1 MKLLKKKT
9 SIITGCNG
17 GIGQAILEKFAQ
29 NGSDIIACVR
39 KIDKNFVKK
48 TNLFSKKFKS
58 EIKIFQ
64 LDLAD
69 ENSLKECFKKI
80 ENSTKKID
88 ILVNNAGIIENS
100 LFQMTTKKKMMEIYD
115 INFFN
120 TILFTQLV
128 IKKMPKNKNSNII
141 NISSSSAIEGN
152 IGRFIYSSSKAAMNI
167 ATKTLVKELS
177 RLGIRVNLI
186 SPGLIETKMLK
197 NFTSKEM
204 ILKTL
209 KRVALKK
216 LGTAEDVAN
225 ATVFLASDQ
234 SSYINGHNLK
244 VDGGLFEEELF

>member
-1 MKLLKKKT
+1 MKILKKKT

-17 GIGQAILEKFAQ
+17 GIGQKILEKFAE
-29 NGSDIIACVR
+29 NGSDVVACVR
-39 KIDKNFVKK
+39 KIDKNFVEKINFF
-48 TNLFSKKFKS
+48 TKKFKS
-58 EIKIFQ
+58 KIKIFQ

-80 ENSTKKID
+80 ENSAEKID
-88 ILVNNAGIIENS
+88 VLVNNAGTIENS
-100 LFQMTTKKKMMEIYD
+100 LFQMTTKKKMMEIFDTNY
-115 INFFN
+115 FN
-120 TILFTQLV
+120 TLLFTQLV

-141 NISSSSAIEGN
+141 NISSSSAFEAN
-152 IGRFIYSSSKAAMNI
+152 VGRFVYSSSKAAINTT
-167 ATKTLVKELS
+167 TKTLAKELS

-186 SPGLIETKMLK
+186 SPGLIDTKMLK
-197 NFTSKEM
+197 NFTPNEI

-209 KRVALKK
+209 KRVASKK
-216 LGTAEDVAN
+216 IGTPEDVAN